1 MPRSTARWL
10 TSRGIRMI
18 KAKLKPAPSKPIAMP
33 GIYSGLPMARYHA
46 KDAAVEPSIGSSGL
60 KRIFLESPK
69 HYWAT
74 SPYNPKAV
82 EEEKTDALRFGGA
95 AHHLLFGEADFNK
108 LFAVPPPMLD
118 GEEFSLRR
126 TVCRVWRTQRE
137 AEGKSFVRPEEM
149 ETVIGMRDSLA
160 SHPLIKA
167 GILNGLIETSLF
179 CKHQKTG
186 VWLKARP
193 DAVPM
198 DSLDLVDLKTIAA
211 IDYHSLENALYRFGY
226 FIQAGLV
233 AMILRELLGQPLHS
247 FTFVFIEKKA
257 PFDIA
262 IVTLKD
268 NEIDRGIKAAEN
280 AIATFAECLK
290 RKEWPGRYADKAD
303 AFYIEMPTWCQQ
315 QIDGRVAK

>member
-1 MPRSTARWL
+1 
-10 TSRGIRMI
+10 MI
-18 KAKLKPAPSKPIAMP
+18 KAKLKPWDGKSVRMP
-33 GIYSGLPMARYHA
+33 GILSGLPIKTYHA
-46 KDAAVEPSIGSSGL
+46 KDAAIEPSIGSSGL
-60 KRIFLESPK
+60 KKIFLESPK

-74 SPYNPKAV
+74 SPLNPKAV

-108 LFAVPPPMLD
+108 LYAVPPPMLG
-118 GEEFSLRR
+118 GEPFSLRR
-126 TVCRVWRTQRE
+126 TVCRVWREQRE

-149 ETVIGMRDSLA
+149 ETIVGMRDSLA

-179 CKHQKTG
+179 CKHKQTG

-193 DAVPM
+193 DAVPT
-198 DSLDLVDLKTIAA
+198 DSLDFVDLKTIAA

-233 AMILRELLGQPLHS
+233 AMIVQELLGQMIHS

-262 IVTLKD
+262 VVTLKD
-268 NEIDRGIKAAEN
+268 NEIARGIKAAEK
-280 AIATFAECLK
+280 AIATFADCLK

-303 AFYIEMPTWCQQ
+303 AFYVEMAPYHQQ
-315 QIDGRVAK
+315 WIDARIG